1 MAVLVVQLVGQ
12 CVRTRAIETFGH
24 SFYCHMAQPKIM
36 VYGAN
41 GFTARLFLHK
51 LAALPCDVILAG
63 RNKADIAALAQQH
76 GYRHRIFGLDD
87 ANVVDKHLADIALLL
102 NCALDRLPKRRY
114 HLQKVP
120 SKIAVTILILPVRF
134 VFLKRFNR
142 MHDDARGNN
151 VCLIACTALIGQ
163 LDNPVD

>member
-1 MAVLVVQLVGQ
+1 M
-12 CVRTRAIETFGH
+12 RTRAIETFGH

-134 VFLKRFNR
+134 VFLKRF
-142 MHDDARGNN
+142 
-151 VCLIACTALIGQ
+151 IACMMMRVGTMFVSLRAWALIGQ
-163 LDNPVD
+163 LDNSVD